1 MIEKIK
7 AMLRLA
13 RIKERNVNRES
24 LRNDLYT
31 AMESKLTDFEIAKT
45 LKEISEMHA
54 NKVLQKKQRLER
66 EFLEVERTDDF
77 TRLNLV

>member
-45 LKEISEMHA
+45 LKEMSEMHA